1 MKYFDGTKPVPGG
14 FYLDRKSWA
23 VAVVNGPDGLLP
35 PGAYVKLPVFLALL
49 AGPVLGGALVLFLPL
64 VGIALALEAA
74 WAAMYAKVAYAL
86 PWRTAR
92 KSPTRG

>member
-1 MKYFDGTKPVPGG
+1 MKHFDGTQPVPGG

-35 PGAYVKLPVFLALL
+35 PGEYVKLPVFLALL
-49 AGPVLGGALVLFLPL
+49 AGPILGGALVLFLPL

-74 WAAMYAKVAYAL
+74 WSAMYAKMAHTL
-86 PWRTAR
+86 PGRSAR
-92 KSPTRG
+92 KASSQG